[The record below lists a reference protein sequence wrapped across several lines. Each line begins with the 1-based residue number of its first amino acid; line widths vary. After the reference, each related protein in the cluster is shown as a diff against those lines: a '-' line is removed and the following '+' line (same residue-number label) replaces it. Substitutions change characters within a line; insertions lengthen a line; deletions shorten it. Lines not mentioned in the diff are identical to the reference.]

1 MNNQKEKVSEHYS
14 TLEIEPFE
22 IIEKDFTL
30 EEQRGYYKG
39 NILKYTLR
47 DKKQNQ
53 EDAVKIQVYAEKL
66 QELELKVNDYKSI
79 SLVSRIFTDIE
90 WTDEEPFKI
99 TYTNWKEVPV
109 DTPVVYTNGDG
120 MKYARHFCK
129 YDETNDRVVL
139 YAGGRTSFTAK
150 GIIETCP
157 EKVIIYEEE
166 EKRNVIQG
174 EAVHVLMV

>member
-66 QELELKVNDYKSI
+66 QDLERKVKVDKIVDTLDKTKKKIDEACLLEELVKYLEESIQCRQELINTTGNADVKGELKYFNRGLSTALSI
-79 SLVSRIFTDIE
+79 IESLK
-90 WTDEEPFKI
+90 EE
-99 TYTNWKEVPV
+99 
-109 DTPVVYTNGDG
+109 
-120 MKYARHFCK
+120 
-129 YDETNDRVVL
+129 
-139 YAGGRTSFTAK
+139 YAGLNDWGK
-150 GIIETCP
+150 P
-157 EKVIIYEEE
+157 YEED
-166 EKRNVIQG
+166 
-174 EAVHVLMV
+174 

>member
-66 QELELKVNDYKSI
+66 QDLERKVKVD
-79 SLVSRIFTDIE
+79 
-90 WTDEEPFKI
+90 KI
-99 TYTNWKEVPV
+99 V
-109 DTPVVYTNGDG
+109 DTLDKTKKKIDEACLLEELINYLEESIQCRQAIINITGNADVKDAIQYFNWGLRT
-120 MKYARHFCK
+120 ALCK
-129 YDETNDRVVL
+129 
-139 YAGGRTSFTAK
+139 
-150 GIIETCP
+150 IEALK
-157 EKVIIYEEE
+157 ERY
-166 EKRNVIQG
+166 
-174 EAVHVLMV
+174 

>member
-47 DKKQNQ
+47 DKGQNQ

-66 QELELKVNDYKSI
+66 QDLELKV
-79 SLVSRIFTDIE
+79 
-90 WTDEEPFKI
+90 KI
-99 TYTNWKEVPV
+99 
-109 DTPVVYTNGDG
+109 
-120 MKYARHFCK
+120 
-129 YDETNDRVVL
+129 DETQKQLERDNEICLLKDLEDFINESIQNR
-139 YAGGRTSFTAK
+139 RE
-150 GIIETCP
+150 IIEITDNGQLR
-157 EKVIIYEEE
+157 ESHQYFNAGMRTALSKVKELKKKYY
-166 EKRNVIQG
+166 
-174 EAVHVLMV
+174 M

>member
-1 MNNQKEKVSEHYS
+1 MNDQKEKVSEHYS

-66 QELELKVNDYKSI
+66 QDLERKVKVD
-79 SLVSRIFTDIE
+79 
-90 WTDEEPFKI
+90 KI
-99 TYTNWKEVPV
+99 V
-109 DTPVVYTNGDG
+109 DTLEENKKKIDEACLLEELV
-120 MKYARHFCK
+120 KYLEESIQCRQAIINITGNADVKDAIQYFIGGIRMTLYK
-129 YDETNDRVVL
+129 IESLKEEYEKLDEDRDDWGNPNND
-139 YAGGRTSFTAK
+139 
-150 GIIETCP
+150 
-157 EKVIIYEEE
+157 
-166 EKRNVIQG
+166 
-174 EAVHVLMV
+174 

>member
-66 QELELKVNDYKSI
+66 QDLERKVKVD
-79 SLVSRIFTDIE
+79 
-90 WTDEEPFKI
+90 KI
-99 TYTNWKEVPV
+99 V
-109 DTPVVYTNGDG
+109 DTLDKTKKKIDEACLLEELV
-120 MKYARHFCK
+120 KYLEESIQCRQAIINITGNADVKDAIQYFIGGIRMTLYK
-129 YDETNDRVVL
+129 IESLKEEYAELDEDRDDWGNPDND
-139 YAGGRTSFTAK
+139 
-150 GIIETCP
+150 
-157 EKVIIYEEE
+157 
-166 EKRNVIQG
+166 
-174 EAVHVLMV
+174 

>member
-47 DKKQNQ
+47 DKGQNQ

-66 QELELKVNDYKSI
+66 QDLERKVKVDKIEDTLDKTKKKINEACLLEELVKYLEESKQQRQKMIEITDNANLKDALKYFIRGLSTA
-79 SLVSRIFTDIE
+79 LDEIE
-90 WTDEEPFKI
+90 ALKEE
-99 TYTNWKEVPV
+99 
-109 DTPVVYTNGDG
+109 
-120 MKYARHFCK
+120 YAGLNEWGNP
-129 YDETNDRVVL
+129 YDEN
-139 YAGGRTSFTAK
+139 
-150 GIIETCP
+150 
-157 EKVIIYEEE
+157 
-166 EKRNVIQG
+166 
-174 EAVHVLMV
+174 

>member
-47 DKKQNQ
+47 DKGQNQ

-66 QELELKVNDYKSI
+66 QDLELKVKVDRNHKKIDKACVLEDLIDFLEESLKRRLAMIEITDKARVAKQYSIWYDTFKDWENPNND
-79 SLVSRIFTDIE
+79 
-90 WTDEEPFKI
+90 
-99 TYTNWKEVPV
+99 
-109 DTPVVYTNGDG
+109 
-120 MKYARHFCK
+120 
-129 YDETNDRVVL
+129 
-139 YAGGRTSFTAK
+139 
-150 GIIETCP
+150 
-157 EKVIIYEEE
+157 
-166 EKRNVIQG
+166 
-174 EAVHVLMV
+174 

>member
-47 DKKQNQ
+47 DKGQNQ

-66 QELELKVNDYKSI
+66 QDLELKV
-79 SLVSRIFTDIE
+79 
-90 WTDEEPFKI
+90 
-99 TYTNWKEVPV
+99 
-109 DTPVVYTNGDG
+109 
-120 MKYARHFCK
+120 
-129 YDETNDRVVL
+129 DETQKQLERDDEACLLEDLVDFLEASIKR
-139 YAGGRTSFTAK
+139 RQK
-150 GIIETCP
+150 MIETTDNANV
-157 EKVIIYEEE
+157 KDAIQYFIWGLRNALYE
-166 EKRNVIQG
+166 I
-174 EAVHVLMV
+174 EALKERYK

>member
-66 QELELKVNDYKSI
+66 QDLERKVKVD
-79 SLVSRIFTDIE
+79 
-90 WTDEEPFKI
+90 KI
-99 TYTNWKEVPV
+99 V
-109 DTPVVYTNGDG
+109 DTLDKTKKKIDEACLLEKLVDFLEESIQYRQAVIKVTASENVKEAIQYSIEGIRTVLTKIESLKEEYVGLNEW
-120 MKYARHFCK
+120 
-129 YDETNDRVVL
+129 DETL
-139 YAGGRTSFTAK
+139 
-150 GIIETCP
+150 
-157 EKVIIYEEE
+157 
-166 EKRNVIQG
+166 
-174 EAVHVLMV
+174 

>member
-47 DKKQNQ
+47 DKGQNQ

-66 QELELKVNDYKSI
+66 QDLELKVK
-79 SLVSRIFTDIE
+79 V
-90 WTDEEPFKI
+90 
-99 TYTNWKEVPV
+99 
-109 DTPVVYTNGDG
+109 
-120 MKYARHFCK
+120 
-129 YDETNDRVVL
+129 DETQKQLERDDEACLLEDLVDFLEASIKR
-139 YAGGRTSFTAK
+139 RQK
-150 GIIETCP
+150 MIETTDNANV
-157 EKVIIYEEE
+157 KDAIQYFIWGLRNALYE
-166 EKRNVIQG
+166 I
-174 EAVHVLMV
+174 EALKERYK

>member
-47 DKKQNQ
+47 DKGQNQ

-66 QELELKVNDYKSI
+66 QDLELKVKVDKTQKQLDKTQKQLDKDDEVCLLEDLVKFLEESI
-79 SLVSRIFTDIE
+79 QNRRE
-90 WTDEEPFKI
+90 
-99 TYTNWKEVPV
+99 
-109 DTPVVYTNGDG
+109 
-120 MKYARHFCK
+120 
-129 YDETNDRVVL
+129 
-139 YAGGRTSFTAK
+139 
-150 GIIETCP
+150 IIETTDNGQMR
-157 EKVIIYEEE
+157 EFHQYFNAGMSTALYKVKELKKEY
-166 EKRNVIQG
+166 V
-174 EAVHVLMV
+174 

>member
-66 QELELKVNDYKSI
+66 QDLERKVKVDKIIDTLDKTKKKIDEACILEDLVDFLVASIKRREEMIQTTDNTNVKDAIQYFNWGLRTALYEIEALKERYK
-79 SLVSRIFTDIE
+79 
-90 WTDEEPFKI
+90 
-99 TYTNWKEVPV
+99 
-109 DTPVVYTNGDG
+109 
-120 MKYARHFCK
+120 
-129 YDETNDRVVL
+129 
-139 YAGGRTSFTAK
+139 
-150 GIIETCP
+150 
-157 EKVIIYEEE
+157 
-166 EKRNVIQG
+166 
-174 EAVHVLMV
+174 